1 MAGIKQQ
8 TVANTIITYASL
20 LLGAVNILWL
30 MPKGLSPEEVGLR
43 SLLLSSAFLVSP
55 LARIGFN
62 KVIIKFYP
70 RFRDPE
76 KKDHGFLFIILAI
89 PFVAFIFV
97 TLLFLLFR
105 HQIYMLF
112 EAKSAMIKDYLWY
125 IIPITF
131 FVMYSGILSSYCQ
144 ANYKITVSAF
154 LRQIVMQ
161 VFTTMLLVLMNAGLI
176 DFSQFIGL
184 MTLSYFLIVLMHLV
198 YLRYLNML
206 FLIPDFKLLNKPMV
220 KEIITY
226 GLFVILGGVGAAV
239 STNIGILML
248 GAMIGLHSTAIF
260 TISFYLGNIIDVPRG
275 ALSRIAS
282 PYIADSWHKGKTD
295 LINSLYKKS
304 AINQMV
310 VGVLIFLLIW
320 LNIDAVFALMPKG
333 AIYASG
339 KWIVF
344 FVGLAKVVDMST
356 GINTEIL
363 INSEKYKFNFVLVI
377 SFTLVVIL
385 LNYLLIPQYAM
396 IGAAVALFAS
406 FVYFNLAKFLYL
418 YFEFKMQPFS
428 IDFLKVIVSGLIIFF
443 AFTYLP
449 HLGNVIADLVL
460 RIISITLLYTGFI
473 ALANPSDEI
482 NHYLVMIKNFV
493 SGNKGKN

>member
-1 MAGIKQQ
+1 
-8 TVANTIITYASL
+8 
-20 LLGAVNILWL
+20 
-30 MPKGLSPEEVGLR
+30 
-43 SLLLSSAFLVSP
+43 
-55 LARIGFN
+55 
-62 KVIIKFYP
+62 
-70 RFRDPE
+70 
-76 KKDHGFLFIILAI
+76 
-89 PFVAFIFV
+89 
-97 TLLFLLFR
+97 
-105 HQIYMLF
+105 
-112 EAKSAMIKDYLWY
+112 
-125 IIPITF
+125 
-131 FVMYSGILSSYCQ
+131 
-144 ANYKITVSAF
+144 
-154 LRQIVMQ
+154 
-161 VFTTMLLVLMNAGLI
+161 
-176 DFSQFIGL
+176 
-184 MTLSYFLIVLMHLV
+184 
-198 YLRYLNML
+198 
-206 FLIPDFKLLNKPMV
+206 MV

-377 SFTLVVIL
+377 SFTLVVIF
-385 LNYLLIPQYAM
+385 LNYLLIPTYAM

-428 IDFLKVIVSGLIIFF
+428 FNFLKVIVSGLIIFL
-443 AFTYLP
+443 AFSYLP
-449 HLGNVIADLVL
+449 HLSNVLADLAL
-460 RIISITLLYTGFI
+460 RLISITALYSGFI

-482 NHYLVMIKNFV
+482 NHYLVKIKNFV
-493 SGNKGKN
+493 SGNKEKNRN

>member
-1 MAGIKQQ
+1 MGIIKKQA
-8 TVANTIITYASL
+8 VANTIITYVSL
-20 LLGAVNILWL
+20 ILGAVNVLWL

-70 RFRDPE
+70 VFKDAD
-76 KKDHGFLFIILAI
+76 KKDHGFLFIIMII
-89 PFVAFIFV
+89 PFVAFILI
-97 TLLFLLFR
+97 TLLFLIFK
-105 HQIYMLF
+105 QPVFSLF

-131 FVMYSGILSSYCQ
+131 FVMYIGILSAYCQ
-144 ANYKITVSAF
+144 VNYKITVSSF
-154 LRQIVMQ
+154 FRQIVMQ
-161 VFTTMLLVLMNAGLI
+161 VFTGILLILMNAGAI
-176 DFSQFIGL
+176 DFRQFIFL
-184 MTLSYFLIVLMHLV
+184 IALSYFLIVLLHIF
-198 YLRYLNML
+198 YLRYLNL
-206 FLIPDFKLLNKPMV
+206 FYLKPDFKLLNKPMV
-220 KEIITY
+220 KEIVTY
-226 GLFVILGGVGAAV
+226 GLFVILGGVGAVV

-260 TISFYLGNIIDVPRG
+260 TISFYLGNIIDVPRS

-310 VGVLIFLLIW
+310 IGILIFLIIW
-320 LNIDAVFALMPKG
+320 LNIDSVFAIMPRG
-333 AIYASG
+333 SLYVSG
-339 KWIVF
+339 KWVVF
-344 FVGLAKVVDMST
+344 FVGLAKVVDMLT

-377 SFTLVVIL
+377 SFTLLVII
-385 LNYLLIPQYAM
+385 LNYILIPQYAV

-406 FVYFNLAKFLYL
+406 FVYFNIAKFIYL
-418 YFEFKMQPFS
+418 LIKFKMQPFS
-428 IDFLKVIVSGLIIFF
+428 LNFLKVLVSGIIVFF
-443 AFTYLP
+443 VFTFLP
-449 HLGNVIADLVL
+449 HLNNSWFDIILRTAFICAIYIAL
-460 RIISITLLYTGFI
+460 I

-482 NHYLVMIKNFV
+482 NHYIVKVRKIF
-493 SGNKGKN
+493 SGENKPD